1 MADISDLPEHHDIE
15 PAWGLMHELAAAGN
29 RAAIMLLGTAEAIL
43 ALEDAL
49 NAPKDQE
56 A

>member
-1 MADISDLPEHHDIE
+1 MADIPEGQEHHDIE
-15 PAWGLMHELAAAGN
+15 LTWGLMHELAKAGN
-29 RAAIMLLGTAEAIL
+29 RAAIMLLGTVEAII

>member
-1 MADISDLPEHHDIE
+1 MADIPQGQEHHGTE
-15 PAWGLMHELAAAGN
+15 LTWGLMHELAAAGN
-29 RAAIMLLGTAEAIL
+29 RTAIMLLGTAEAII

-56 A
+56 K